1 MKANRIASIVVSA
14 ACVVGILAPPAEAGQ
29 LPKPVFLYAE
39 ADGSP
44 MRWDPCAAHSYVV
57 NLGSLPPSVLS
68 SVQAAMAT
76 IAKSTGIPWTYAG
89 PTAAQVT
96 DEYVDS
102 STFVK
107 EDLGATLLISFQSP
121 ADGAMAIDG
130 LAALSSVDIVPGSLW
145 DWLDSGYLVLD
156 PTAFSSVPLAL
167 RPAFM
172 FQQLLPLM
180 DIQASAV
187 PGQVQ
192 LGELSASPV
201 VPRPIVRAL
210 KAVGAARGC
219 GKAPTA
225 PANFQVHQE
234 TGSVR
239 WESEPASDDL
249 INVIGAYTGEVIA
262 DNGSSMIIESALG
275 DVDVLSLLN
284 EGGPTTLTL
293 TVQAVSVAGRSG
305 PVSHATV
312 VYPG

>member
-1 MKANRIASIVVSA
+1 MKTNRIASIVAAS

-29 LPKPVFLYAE
+29 LPGPTFVYEE

-44 MRWDPCAAHSYVV
+44 MRWDPCVSHSYVV
-57 NLGSLPPSVLS
+57 NLGALPPSVLPT
-68 SVQAAMAT
+68 VQAAMAT
-76 IAKSTGIPWTYAG
+76 IAKLTGIAWTYAG
-89 PTAAQVT
+89 PTTAQVT
-96 DEYVDS
+96 DDYVDS
-102 STFVK
+102 SIFVK
-107 EDLGATLLISFQSP
+107 EDLGASLLISFQP
-121 ADGAMAIDG
+121 PGEGTMAIDG
-130 LAALSSVDIVPGSLW
+130 LAALPGLDIVPDSLW
-145 DWLDSGYLVLD
+145 DWLDSGYLILE
-156 PTAFSSVPLAL
+156 PTSFASVPSRL
-167 RPAFM
+167 RPAFL

-180 DIQASAV
+180 DIQASAN

-192 LGELSASPV
+192 VGELSAPLV
-201 VPRPIVRAL
+201 VPKPIVRAL
-210 KAVGAARGC
+210 KAVGASRGC

-239 WESEPASDDL
+239 WESEPASEDL
-249 INVIGAYTGEVIA
+249 IDVIGAYTGEVVA